1 MIDTKDLMNMA
12 RQASELAL
20 RLASLPADGLRQD
33 VQPLDDIE
41 QLATRILKESSA
53 ARARSLRTVG
63 ETSGTWRI
71 MHPAR

>member
-1 MIDTKDLMNMA
+1 MIDTKDLMSMA
-12 RQASELAL
+12 RLASELAL
-20 RLASLPADGLRQD
+20 RLASLPADGLRHD
-33 VQPLDDIE
+33 VQPLDEIE
-41 QLATRILKESSA
+41 QLATRILKESST